1 MQIREITISITL
13 MNVNSPPT
21 MTHMDVKK
29 KRPQKRIKAVAVNHH
44 TTVAAQMKQVTSGMR
59 GI

>member
-1 MQIREITISITL
+1 

-44 TTVAAQMKQVTSGMR
+44 MTVAAQMKQVTSGMR